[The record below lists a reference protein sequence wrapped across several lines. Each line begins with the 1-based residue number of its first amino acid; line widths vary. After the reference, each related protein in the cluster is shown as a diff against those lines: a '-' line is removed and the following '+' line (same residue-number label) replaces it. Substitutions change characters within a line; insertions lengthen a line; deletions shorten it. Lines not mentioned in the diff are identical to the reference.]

1 MKSVLYVGSK
11 QLKLKKIAFFNLLSF
26 ILLASIFTSTEIT
39 LAKSNILTSDIFVSE
54 NFVYIYVMDKGL
66 QIVNVSNPNE
76 PQFVSHL
83 KMDYHYADDMIKANN
98 YLYFSAYN
106 PEDDSD
112 EFFIVDVSD
121 PQNPIFV
128 NNFKLEQSA
137 IPNFYILNNL
147 LLFPHEKLEIINITN
162 PLLPLKIGEYNIGSV
177 KDICF
182 KEESAYVLTKSNGLS
197 IINISIP
204 SNPTLINN
212 YENITGS
219 YLSLYDD
226 YAIISRF
233 RAIQILDISNISDIS
248 FVSSFAVEYLEGHF
262 GNGDLIYYLKSD
274 SISTSRIGIIDF
286 SNPYFLSE
294 ILVHDTEES
303 IRDMAV
309 VDHYVYITTVET
321 GMLILDTSDPSNPK
335 TSSYYDIFLPY
346 VHTRNVILIS
356 VVLLAGISIIPIWLR
371 KNIVKREIYCPNC
384 NVQNN
389 VNWKHC
395 TKCGFKL

>member
-1 MKSVLYVGSK
+1 
-11 QLKLKKIAFFNLLSF
+11 LKLKKIAFFNLSTF

-39 LAKSNILTSDIFVSE
+39 LAKSNALTSDIFISGDHA
-54 NFVYIYVMDKGL
+54 YIYVMDKGL
-66 QIVNVSNPNE
+66 QIVNVSNPSE

-83 KMDYHYADDMIKANN
+83 KMDYHFADDMIKANN

-137 IPNFYILNNL
+137 IPNFYILDSL

-182 KEESAYVLTKSNGLS
+182 KEESAYILTKSNGLS

-212 YENITGS
+212 YVNITGS
-219 YLSLYDD
+219 YLSLYYD

-233 RAIQILDISNISDIS
+233 RAIQILDVSNISDIS

-286 SNPYFLSE
+286 SNPYSLSE

-303 IRDMAV
+303 IIDMAV
-309 VDHYVYITTVET
+309 VDYYVYITTVET

-335 TSSYYDIFLPY
+335 ISSYYDIFLPY
-346 VHTRNVILIS
+346 AHTRNVILIS
-356 VVLLAGISIIPIWLR
+356 VALLAGISIIPLWLR
-371 KNIVKREIYCPNC
+371 KNIVKRKIYCPNC

-389 VNWKHC
+389 VDWKHC
-395 TKCGFKL
+395 TKCGYKL